1 MGRDM
6 TTRRLFHTAV
16 AAFHAVVLA
25 GILAATVPALAQQ
38 GPAPRS
44 SNIAG
49 DVLALACAPTMVY
62 EAPATP
68 LRITGGQDS
77 FVRRIYR
84 PGDLI
89 TINAGTDNGIEVG
102 QQYYVRRVQRSGRG
116 VMTRENPGV
125 IHTAGWIRIYAV
137 EDRNMALATITHAC
151 DTIESGD
158 YLEPFALPEV
168 AAASVAKGKTQHGN
182 YGRILLGTDRRSSF
196 GLGDF
201 LIVDRGSDH
210 GVMPGMRFVVYRDK
224 QETGNF
230 LYELGEV
237 VAVDVKSETSTVKV
251 TMSRD
256 ALSAGDYVAMRK

>member
-6 TTRRLFHTAV
+6 TTRRLFYTLV
-16 AAFHAVVLA
+16 AAGLF
-25 GILAATVPALAQQ
+25 AATVPAAAQQ
-38 GPAPRS
+38 GPAPQPS
-44 SNIAG
+44 TLAP

-62 EAPATP
+62 EAPPTP
-68 LRITGGQDS
+68 LRIMGGQDS
-77 FVRRIYR
+77 FVRRIFR
-84 PGDLI
+84 PGDLV

-102 QQYYVRRVQRSGRG
+102 QEYYVRRVQPGRG

-125 IHTAGWIRIYAV
+125 VSTVGWIRIYAV

-151 DTIESGD
+151 DTIEAGD
-158 YLEPFALPEV
+158 YLETFALPDV
-168 AAASVAKGKTQHGN
+168 PAVSVKKGKTQHGN
-182 YGRILLGTDRRSSF
+182 YGRILLGADRRSSF

-201 LIVDRGSDH
+201 LIIDRGSDH

-224 QETGNF
+224 HQAGNF

-237 VAVDVKSETSTVKV
+237 VAVDVRSETSTVRV

-256 ALSAGDYVAMRK
+256 ALAAGDYVAMRK